1 MAKNKTR
8 RILLYQG
15 HKMNKLKIAQ
25 QNRTQRMKN
34 IVESVPT
41 YKKDQDKSGFTTL
54 KDSSNKIEDNVKTR

>member
-1 MAKNKTR
+1 
-8 RILLYQG
+8 
-15 HKMNKLKIAQ
+15 MNKLKIAQ